1 MMDADDFKGINDTY
15 GHQAGDLALKTI
27 AKTAFACMRGSDCC
41 VRYGGDEFLL
51 LFREIP
57 FDRFA
62 ARLEEIRLAVSGAT
76 LQEYPEIRLSVSI
89 GGAYGTGGMPE
100 LMRLA
105 DQMLY
110 QSKAAGSSAVQKYA
124 GPPREL

>member
-1 MMDADDFKGINDTY
+1 M
-15 GHQAGDLALKTI
+15 
-27 AKTAFACMRGSDCC
+27 
-41 VRYGGDEFLL
+41 
-51 LFREIP
+51 
-57 FDRFA
+57 
-62 ARLEEIRLAVSGAT
+62 
-76 LQEYPEIRLSVSI
+76 SI

-100 LMRLA
+100 LMQLA